1 MKKIFTL
8 FVAVTLLIL
17 NTSAE
22 IINGTSGELSFT
34 LNTETGILEF
44 AGNGAMADYA
54 DAANQPWRANLTFIK
69 SVRFTGQPTKI
80 GKNAF
85 NTCVS
90 LTSCELP
97 SSLTSI
103 GNRAFY
109 GCIKLSG
116 EFFFPSYLINIGAS
130 AFWGCSQITS
140 VYLPASLVSIGSQ
153 AFGGCSGVTYFAVH
167 YDNEHYVTANDV
179 LFNKDKTI
187 LMYYPAANTRT
198 TYTVPESVTEIG
210 SYAFTGA
217 NNLTGITLPNGLI
230 TIGGCAFSNCSGLQ
244 EITLPASVATLGGA
258 ALADCTAL
266 TKITSLA
273 TTPPTAETAFVFQN
287 VNTEIPVYVPKDC
300 ASAYSNAAGWSVFTN
315 YIEFDPTA
323 IDQTIDKSQ
332 MSNAK
337 YINNGQLF
345 IQQGDKIYNAQGARV
360 E

>member
-1 MKKIFTL
+1 MRKSIFIFLAALCCAT
-8 FVAVTLLIL
+8 I
-17 NTSAE
+17 SAE
-22 IINGTSGELSFT
+22 IINGTCGELTYS

-69 SVRFTGQPTKI
+69 SVRFTGQQTEI

-116 EFFFPSYLINIGAS
+116 EFFFPSYLINIGAL

-217 NNLTGITLPNGLI
+217 NNLTGITLPNGLV
-230 TIGGCAFSNCSGLQ
+230 TVGGCAFANCSALT
-244 EITLPASVATLGGA
+244 EITFPASVATLGSV
-258 ALADCTAL
+258 ALANCTAL

-273 TTPPTAETAFVFQN
+273 TTPPDASASQVFQN
-287 VNTEIPVYVPKDC
+287 VNTDIPVYVPKDC
-300 ASAYSNAAGWSVFTN
+300 ASVYSNAAGWSVFTN

-345 IQQGDKIYNAQGARV
+345 IQRGDELFNAQGARV
-360 E
+360 K